1 MADGMMWRK
10 FLVLALLPLLS
21 ACEEEQVLVEAPVR
35 AIKSLVVTQRAG
47 EQVRRIAGIIE
58 ANLVTDIAFE
68 VSGRIL
74 GLKAEVGDRIDVG
87 TFIARLDPEPYLLKI
102 QSIQAQLNEAEARLK
117 DAAAKFAQQS
127 TLFKK
132 GFATQTSF
140 DTARANLDSATSSV
154 NLTKS
159 SLELAKRDFK
169 KTDLIVPVAGQ
180 ISEKYVE
187 RFAEIKAG
195 QKIVQISSDGQL
207 KIRATVPESMVQR
220 LKIGDGV
227 DVIFPTIM
235 EERDGT
241 MVPQSGT
248 GRIIEIAGSAG
259 AASSYP
265 VTVRLTSE
273 HPDAKPG
280 MTVEVSFKFTTTVTG
295 TAFLLPISAVLPT
308 AEKNSGAIFVFD
320 EQEKIVRRRNIK
332 VINVRDNELEVVG
345 DIEAGDIVAIAGV
358 SFLVDNMKVSLLD
371 TKQAR

>member
-1 MADGMMWRK
+1 MWRK
-10 FLVLALLPLLS
+10 FLVLALLPMLS
-21 ACEEEQVLVEAPVR
+21 GCEEEQVIVEAPVR

-74 GLKAEVGDRIDVG
+74 GLKAKVGDRVDVG
-87 TFIARLDPEPYLLKI
+87 TLIARLDPEPYLLKI

-117 DAAAKFAQQS
+117 DATAKFAQQS

-132 GFATQTSF
+132 GFATQTAF

-180 ISEKYVE
+180 ISEKYTE
-187 RFAEIKAG
+187 KFAEITAG

-207 KIRATVPESMVQR
+207 KIRATVPEGMVQR

-235 EERDGT
+235 ESRDGT
-241 MVPQSGT
+241 MVPQSGA

-259 AASSYP
+259 AANSYP
-265 VTVRLTSE
+265 VTVRLTSG

-280 MTVEVSFKFTTTVTG
+280 MTVEVSFKFTTTATG

-308 AEKNSGAIFVFD
+308 AGKNNGAIFVFD
-320 EQEKIVRRRNIK
+320 KQKNIVRRRNIK
-332 VINVRDNELEVVG
+332 VINIRDNEVEVIG
-345 DIEAGDIVAIAGV
+345 DIAAGDIVAIAGV
-358 SFLVDNMKVSLLD
+358 SFLIDNMKVSLLD

>member
-1 MADGMMWRK
+1 MWRK
-10 FLVLALLPLLS
+10 FIVLALLPLLS
-21 ACEEEQVLVEAPVR
+21 GCEEEQIIVEPPVR

-47 EQVRRIAGIIE
+47 EQVRRIAGIVE

-74 GLKAEVGDRIDVG
+74 GLKAEVGDRVDVG

-132 GFATQTSF
+132 GYATQTAF

-154 NLTKS
+154 NLIKS

-187 RFAEIKAG
+187 RFAEVTAG

-207 KIRATVPESMVQR
+207 KIRATVPEGMVQR

-227 DVIFPTIM
+227 DVTFPTIM

-259 AASSYP
+259 TANSYP

-273 HPDAKPG
+273 HPEAKPG
-280 MTVEVSFKFTTTVTG
+280 MTVEVSFKFTTTATG

-320 EQEKIVRRRNIK
+320 KQKKVVRKRKIK

-345 DIEAGDIVAIAGV
+345 DIEVGDIVAIAGV
-358 SFLVDNMKVSLLD
+358 SFLLDNMKVSLLN